1 MELLSQVFEYLV
13 QQQYIHIYIGVFCV
27 CLCVGVCVRVPIL
40 LEILDSS
47 KELHQISD
55 ISAPVLKPSVFLVNV
70 W

>member
-1 MELLSQVFEYLV
+1 MNA
-13 QQQYIHIYIGVFCV
+13 GVLAFVYFLKLGVVHMCFCV
-27 CLCVGVCVRVPIL
+27 CLCVGVGVRVPIL

>member
-13 QQQYIHIYIGVFCV
+13 QQQCV
-27 CLCVGVCVRVPIL
+27 CLCVGVCVCVCVRVPIL

-55 ISAPVLKPSVFLVNV
+55 ISAPVLKPSVCLVNV